1 MSFLTYQEAKAKLRI
16 LIPGPYRPKHA
27 LDRLEKLRDC
37 LIEKGFLQTKLVKDF
52 PDDMMYSP
60 DPDEHFTLKSQ
71 KRIKEWAHVPIF
83 VFFKGGDNQGVTV
96 ELTYTCTTLSHKQSC
111 CATFFEGKW
120 ENYST
125 QVRGSVKLTNR
136 ISHED
141 FRGDTELC
149 ELSRGHAMKML
160 DRLYYF
166 LG

>member
-1 MSFLTYQEAKAKLRI
+1 MTNNLTV
-16 LIPGPYRPKHA
+16 P
-27 LDRLEKLRDC
+27 
-37 LIEKGFLQTKLVKDF
+37 LQTKLVKDF

-83 VFFKGGDNQGVTV
+83 VFLKGKDNQGVTV
-96 ELTYTCTTLSHKQSC
+96 ELTYTCATLFHKQSY

-120 ENYST
+120 ESYSS

-141 FRGDTELC
+141 FQNDIDLC

-166 LG
+166 LDEPA